1 MKAGAI
7 RVEHVGKCY
16 ARRPSLYAHLTRLWP
31 RPAPTPDAGWALRDV
46 SFEVRPG
53 ESVGIIGLNGSG
65 KSTLLEIIA
74 GTVKATTGQVRLG
87 GRVAALLELN
97 SGFNPELSG
106 AENLRLNGMLA
117 GLSRAEVEHRF
128 DDIARFADIG
138 DVLDQPVR
146 TYSSG
151 MLARLAFSLHAVL
164 LPDILIIDEILA
176 VGDYFFQQKCHRRLA
191 EMREQGMTLLFVSHD
206 LALVRDLCGRAL
218 YLKSGQVKYWGRSDA
233 AIHRLMTDRP
243 ASAAPAAPPSP
254 AASLPRS
261 TELADAVW
269 YRQPG
274 PMQRLLAIRI
284 VGSDGQSALTHRLGQ
299 RIVIQ
304 AWFRTLP
311 DDLDLVIGLAIKNRY
326 DQTVSSVNS
335 AMLDC
340 PGLSHHGAACQ
351 VFEFELDLLLEGG
364 QYSLR
369 LGLNRPPAPGEQG
382 LQSIDSTGWF
392 GPLQVSW
399 DYHNEPAPFMGMF
412 GLPMVGRLAATRRLD
427 EATGA

>member
-7 RVEHVGKCY
+7 RVEHIGKCY
-16 ARRPSLYAHLTRLWP
+16 ARRPSLHAHLARLLP

-46 SFEVRPG
+46 SFEVHPG

-74 GTVKATTGQVRLG
+74 GTLKPTRGQVRRQ

-106 AENLRLNGMLA
+106 SENLRLNGMLA
-117 GLSRAEVEHRF
+117 GLSRHEVEHRF

-138 DVLDQPVR
+138 DVLAQPVR

-164 LPDILIIDEILA
+164 MPDILIIDEILA

-206 LALVRDLCGRAL
+206 LALVRDICGRAL
-218 YLKSGQVKYWGRSDA
+218 YLKSGQVEYWGRSDA
-233 AIHRLMTDRP
+233 AIHRLLTDRP
-243 ASAAPAAPPSP
+243 ATAPPSP
-254 AASLPRS
+254 AAMPPAQQRS
-261 TELADAVW
+261 AELADAVW
-269 YRQPG
+269 FRQPG

-284 VGSDGQSALTHRLGQ
+284 VGRDGLSSLTHGLGQ

-311 DDLDLVIGLAIKNRY
+311 GDLDLVIGLAIKNRY
-326 DQTVSSVNS
+326 DQMVSAVNS
-335 AMLDC
+335 TMLDC
-340 PGLSHHGAACQ
+340 PGLSHRDEACQ
-351 VFEFELDLLLEGG
+351 VFEFEFDLLLEGG

-369 LGLNRPPAPGEQG
+369 LGLNRPPRPGEPG
-382 LQSIDSTGWF
+382 PQSLDSSGWF

-399 DYHNEPAPFMGMF
+399 DYHNEPAPFLGMF
-412 GLPMVGRLAATRRLD
+412 GLPMAGRLSATKQAVETR
-427 EATGA
+427 GA